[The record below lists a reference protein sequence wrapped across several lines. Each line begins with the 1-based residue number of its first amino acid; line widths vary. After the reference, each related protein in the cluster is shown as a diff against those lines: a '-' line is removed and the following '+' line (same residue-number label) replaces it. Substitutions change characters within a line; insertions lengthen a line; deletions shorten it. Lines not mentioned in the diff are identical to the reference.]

1 MANEQNLKPF
11 TSEQSR
17 EEAAANGRKGG
28 IESGKTRRLQGAIKK
43 ALEAKATSAEFEELF
58 ENFGIEKEGRDYAAA
73 IGCVVI
79 QKAAKGDLS
88 AIGFVRDT
96 IGEKPK
102 EEISLDGGVVIL
114 DDLAGKT

>member
-1 MANEQNLKPF
+1 MEGLKIVNVELSHRFETF
-11 TSEQSR
+11 TV
-17 EEAAANGRKGG
+17 
-28 IESGKTRRLQGAIKK
+28 AIH
-43 ALEAKATSAEFEELF
+43 EL
-58 ENFGIEKEGRDYAAA
+58 IEKEGRDYAAA

-114 DDLAGKT
+114 DDLANKT